1 MNLPIQN
8 KINPNQLEHIFLE
21 NFAEFIKEFYEMQ
34 SLFLAGLYKRYGSIE
49 TANIILCLAKNSH
62 LQILR
67 LRECDLDRDISLN
80 NLFLNLQNI
89 NNISLKIVEIVN
101 TTSIP
106 KETAR
111 RKIKDL
117 IKKDYVIIKQ
127 KKEYRWNL
135 LTKHKNDYNKIISE
149 EIVSLSKFIKKFL
162 LHAHLDMDIKEIEN
176 EIKSKFSFYW
186 YHFLSCQ
193 LSWLSMWQN
202 KIKDVDLLL
211 ISIQA
216 LIPTIE
222 YVDELSLHTR
232 LNMDNFYT
240 IIGKTNY
247 KYNVSNHS
255 ISATSVSEITG
266 IPRATC
272 IRKLN
277 ILQKMGLL
285 VKEENSKRYYVNQ
298 MASARAKNILT
309 KENVNYTISTFSSFL
324 TVIVNSLM
332 KKKNKI

>member
-8 KINPNQLEHIFLE
+8 KINSNQLENIFLE

-89 NNISLKIVEIVN
+89 NNISLKIVDIVN

-117 IKKDYVIIKQ
+117 IKKDFVIIKQ

-135 LTKHKNDYNKIISE
+135 LSKHKNDYNKIINE

-162 LHAHLDMDIKEIEN
+162 PHAHLNMDIKEIEN

-186 YHFLSCQ
+186 YHFLSSQ
-193 LSWLSMWQN
+193 LQWLKIWQD
-202 KIKDVDLLL
+202 KLKDNELL
-211 ISIQA
+211 IIVLQA
-216 LIPTIE
+216 VIPTLQFANKSQQGINAE
-222 YVDELSLHTR
+222 NLFRV
-232 LNMDNFYT
+232 
-240 IIGKTNY
+240 IGR
-247 KYNVSNHS
+247 V
-255 ISATSVSEITG
+255 
-266 IPRATC
+266 
-272 IRKLN
+272 
-277 ILQKMGLL
+277 
-285 VKEENSKRYYVNQ
+285 
-298 MASARAKNILT
+298 
-309 KENVNYTISTFSSFL
+309 
-324 TVIVNSLM
+324 
-332 KKKNKI
+332 